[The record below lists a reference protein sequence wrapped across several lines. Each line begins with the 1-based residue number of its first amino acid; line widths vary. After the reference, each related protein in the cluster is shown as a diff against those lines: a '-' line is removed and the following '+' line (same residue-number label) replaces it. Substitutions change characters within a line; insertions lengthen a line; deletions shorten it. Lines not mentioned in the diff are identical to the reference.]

1 MDLISIIVPVYNV
14 QQFLPKCLDS
24 ILAQTYKNIE
34 IIIVD
39 DGAKDNSGKIC
50 DEYGIKYSNIQVIHK
65 SNGGLSDARN
75 KGIEF
80 VNGKYIIFVDSDDII
95 APQLVE
101 YLYRLI
107 KKNNAEIGI
116 CEVAHC
122 YPNKKIL
129 FKNSKDEYVLNS
141 EQAIEEMLYQ
151 KSFLVSAWAKIYP
164 TEFFRDIKFPVGVLF
179 EDSAIMYRLFD
190 KADKVVYGT
199 AKLYGY
205 MHRENSI
212 TTKKFS
218 INDCDILKICE
229 QISAYMEERK
239 ENLKKAAKSYHM
251 AAAFR
256 IYMNAPKNA
265 GFDKQ
270 IEECKK
276 FLDENCNK
284 VLADKN
290 IRKKMKIALLIYKY
304 GRFAMPLIYKKVNR
318 WK

>member
-141 EQAIEEMLYQ
+141 EQAIEEMFYQ

-251 AAAFR
+251 VAAFR
-256 IYMNAPKNA
+256 IYMNAPK
-265 GFDKQ
+265 KRR
-270 IEECKK
+270 I
-276 FLDENCNK
+276 
-284 VLADKN
+284 
-290 IRKKMKIALLIYKY
+290 
-304 GRFAMPLIYKKVNR
+304 
-318 WK
+318 